1 MRSQLE
7 LVSVQLMLASK
18 NTADSNRAD
27 DMYPHDELRAVAGS
41 AAVSVS
47 VGTHEYS
54 HAICRCL
61 WFQGYS

>member
-27 DMYPHDELRAVAGS
+27 DLYPHDELR
-41 AAVSVS
+41 
-47 VGTHEYS
+47 E
-54 HAICRCL
+54 L
-61 WFQGYS
+61 WREVLLYQFQ